1 MNSVKNEGSARYMN
15 NENAVIYIVSDFTGE
30 TAELVAKAAVAQYP
44 KFDMKMVWIPYIT
57 DKVIIEDIIK
67 KAKNVNSIIMFTIV
81 AKELKDYLVELA
93 VKNNITYV
101 DIMEPAISAI
111 SKAIKSEPTYKGV
124 MRKLDKEYFDKVEA
138 IEFAVRYDDCKDP
151 RGIKKADLVL
161 LGISRTSKTPL
172 SMYLAT
178 KNIKVANIPLLPE
191 VKPPKEL
198 YDIAPETVIGLTTDP
213 HKLNAIRLER
223 LKAHGLNSDANYA
236 SLERI
241 AYEYK
246 YAEEIM
252 KSIGCKIIDVTDK
265 AIEETASTILQILK
279 EVIR

>member
-1 MNSVKNEGSARYMN
+1 MT

-30 TAELVAKAAVAQYP
+30 TAELIAKAAAAQYP
-44 KFDMKMVWIPYIT
+44 QFDMKMVWIPYVTEKAPI
-57 DKVIIEDIIK
+57 DDIIQ
-67 KAKNVNSIIMFTIV
+67 KAKYFNSIIMFTIV

-93 VKNNITYV
+93 EKNNIIYV

-124 MRKLDKEYFDKVEA
+124 MRKLDQEYFDKVEA

-161 LGISRTSKTPL
+161 IGISRTSKTPL

-178 KNIKVANIPLLPE
+178 KNIKVTNIPLLPE

-198 YDIAPETVIGLTTDP
+198 YEIAPEKIIGLTTNP
-213 HKLNAIRLER
+213 QKLNAIRLER
-223 LKAHGLNSDANYA
+223 LKAHGLNSDASYA
-236 SLERI
+236 SIERI
-241 AYEYK
+241 AYEYT

-265 AIEETASTILQILK
+265 AIEETASTIFQILK